1 MRVILLSDIKPL
13 GAAGTV
19 VDVADGYARNYL
31 LPRKLAAEASQGA
44 IAMIEA
50 QRRSK
55 ARQEAEALAEAQAL
69 AGKLESGQLNV
80 AVKAGG
86 NGRLF
91 GTVTGADVAQ
101 AIMAAYAIEVDRHRI
116 ELPDTI
122 KALGS
127 YPIEVKLAK
136 NVVAKTTI
144 KVVPA

>member
-1 MRVILLSDIKPL
+1 MRVILLTDIKSL
-13 GAAGTV
+13 GTAGAV
-19 VDVADGYARNYL
+19 VDVTDGYARNYL
-31 LPRKLAAEASQGA
+31 LPRKLAAEASLGA
-44 IAMIEA
+44 IAMLEA
-50 QRRSK
+50 KRRSK
-55 ARQEAEALAEAQAL
+55 ARQDAEELAEAQAL
-69 AGKLESGQLNV
+69 AGKLEGAQLNV

-101 AIMAAYAIEVDRHRI
+101 AIASEFSVEVDRHKI
-116 ELPDTI
+116 ELPDAI

-127 YPIEVKLAK
+127 YPVEIKLAK

>member
-1 MRVILLSDIKPL
+1 MRVILLSDVKTL
-13 GAAGTV
+13 GNAGSV

-50 QRRSK
+50 QKRSK
-55 ARQEAEALAEAQAL
+55 ARQEAEQLAEFKALAE
-69 AGKLESGQLNV
+69 KLEGAQLNV

-101 AIMAAYAIEVDRHRI
+101 AIMNEFAVDVDRHKI

-122 KALGS
+122 KALGV
-127 YPIEVKLAK
+127 YPVEVKLGK
-136 NVVAKTTI
+136 SVTAKTNI